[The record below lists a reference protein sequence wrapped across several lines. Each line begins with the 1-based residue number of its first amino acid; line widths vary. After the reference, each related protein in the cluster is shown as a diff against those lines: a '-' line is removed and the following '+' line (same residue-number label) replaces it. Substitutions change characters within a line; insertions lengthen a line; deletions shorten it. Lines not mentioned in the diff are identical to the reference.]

1 MEAALP
7 DLTRFVGKAATATGV
22 AGGWLDGHHPP
33 RGDEH

>member
-7 DLTRFVGKAATATGV
+7 DLTRFAGKAATGA